1 MESIPKCRVA
11 VVVILDCVV
20 LTYIAGNIYCYI
32 MLFVDFFNTLYSN
45 LPVVTSTRRCYCTT
59 YVELRGGICIK
70 GNIIQRLKVKIILL
84 DLHARIFHRYCS
96 GSK

>member
-11 VVVILDCVV
+11 VVVVILDCVV
-20 LTYIAGNIYCYI
+20 LTYIAGNIYCY
-32 MLFVDFFNTLYSN
+32 MLFVRLFQHTVQYRLS
-45 LPVVTSTRRCYCTT
+45 VQR
-59 YVELRGGICIK
+59 VELRGGICIK